1 MTEPAVWAKPLTP
14 SIALSTYWLPVLGL
28 NCPSAGTSSL
38 RGNWTTRMRTPS
50 RSNRAHVSAS
60 MTRRTDPSATPPR
73 TPAMS
78 DNNIAVIQQIYQAFG
93 RGDVAGIMEHIAAEL
108 HGFGVVSES
117 SDVPWHVQIT
127 RKADVPSF
135 FQALAKECDFTRFE
149 PRDFVAGGDQVYVT
163 VRRFTL
169 KAGRVVEWRG
179 TEDTAK
185 TQRAFFG

>member
-1 MTEPAVWAKPLTP
+1 
-14 SIALSTYWLPVLGL
+14 
-28 NCPSAGTSSL
+28 
-38 RGNWTTRMRTPS
+38 
-50 RSNRAHVSAS
+50 
-60 MTRRTDPSATPPR
+60 
-73 TPAMS
+73 MS

-163 VRRFTL
+163 VRFDVTLRRNGRKVSYDNTMHRFTL